1 MTSAKAQTFC
11 GPANPVANP
20 NIMGG
25 VMCQQAYALCIAA
38 PCILTSKHKP
48 TGKEGETF
56 TIGGG
61 VDAPGGGVATLGD
74 IIHYADCSC
83 DVIVGNSIG
92 QAVCNK
98 RAQHGDRIISTYSFQ
113 QNPDP
118 LTAPQNDLF
127 RVLTCPAGLQYADCY
142 NQPCKIDPMDPNF
155 ATCDCPVF
163 TAKDTY
169 ITRGGE
175 CKSIACNEIFSAAPS
190 LIFPLTNDAMACG
203 IGLPAPPPEF
213 ACPFPP

>member
-1 MTSAKAQTFC
+1 MRNTRSSRSVIPFCVPLCCLFLIGFVTSAKAQTFC

-25 VMCQQAYALCIAA
+25 VMCAQAYALCISA
-38 PCILTSKHKP
+38 PCDETPLHKP

-113 QNPDP
+113 QNNINKKGITDRE
-118 LTAPQNDLF
+118 DRVF
-127 RVLTCPAGLQYADCY
+127 R
-142 NQPCKIDPMDPNF
+142 I
-155 ATCDCPVF
+155 
-163 TAKDTY
+163 
-169 ITRGGE
+169 IE
-175 CKSIACNEIFSAAPS
+175 PS
-190 LIFPLTNDAMACG
+190 FRQS
-203 IGLPAPPPEF
+203 
-213 ACPFPP
+213 